1 MIVLQIEFFDRYKI
15 SGYTIGFCLVY
26 LFWFSNKNM
35 FRGGQSK
42 IREIYSEFV
51 ESGLV
56 LISDEQVINE
66 RRNNNWWKTLFFVRK
81 TPRGVS

>member
-35 FRGGQSK
+35 FWADQSK
-42 IREIYSEFV
+42 IREIYSGFV
-51 ESGLV
+51 GLV
-56 LISDEQVINE
+56 LRSDEQVINE
-66 RRNNNWWKTLFFVRK
+66 KNNNWWKTLFFVRK